1 MASDIL
7 KTFGILLKIEGKAEA
22 QKVIDDLEKRLSRAT
37 KHSTQQLK
45 ELRETLRFR
54 REEAALQAQQFKNEA
69 LSHKAKDASIKQQY
83 SAWKFELSKEKEKA
97 RIAREIEKQKEKR
110 LKEEEKARNK
120 EDAQRRREEA
130 SRRARKQA
138 IYNAI
143 LTGSVGGVVGGLVGG
158 GIAGLLELAKS
169 AIQTVAGWSIE
180 AGKSGAALKYAS
192 RGLNPAEAKELSKIV
207 SNLERLSVQM
217 GGSFGGMASWVANLA
232 DSLTKAHTEGNSALF
247 NALAMAGGFVK
258 WRGEYPDLLF
268 TLKGLISGKDKNLLG
283 RASALSTLTDGNIA
297 AQYAFE
303 NYREYSGNLYDV
315 YEKNITAMGALQS
328 AFLEVKTAITNAFSA
343 TLSDS
348 LKALANWVQSKEAQE
363 RIMSLVNELSNV
375 GKLLYKVMQ
384 EYLVPLLTWLVGKP
398 NKSVPANENL
408 KTMNVGGGAGALEF
422 PNPNAP
428 SLWEQ
433 MNALL
438 DMLTKRFPNA
448 GVRDFN
454 RSQVMWTT
462 PPLSLNAPITINVNG
477 AVSPQATAYAIGDR
491 LTSIFNTLNT

>member
-1 MASDIL
+1 MASDVL
-7 KTFGILLKIEGKAEA
+7 KTFGLLLKIEGKAEA

-37 KHSTQQLK
+37 QHSTQQLK
-45 ELRETLRFR
+45 ELRETLRLR

-69 LSHKAKDASIKQQY
+69 LSHKAKDANIKQQY

-97 RIAREIEKQKEKR
+97 RIARQIEKQKEKR

-120 EDAQRRREEA
+120 EESLRKREEA

-169 AIQTVAGWSIE
+169 AVQTVAGWSIE

-217 GGSFGGMASWVANLA
+217 GGSFGSMTSWVADLA
-232 DSLTKAHTEGNSALF
+232 DALTKARTDGNDALF
-247 NALAMAGGFVK
+247 NTLAMAGGHVK
-258 WRGEYPDLLF
+258 WRGEYPDILF
-268 TLKGLISGKDKNLLG
+268 TLKGLIEGKNKGLTG
-283 RASALSTLTDGNIA
+283 RASALASLFDKNIA
-297 AQYAFE
+297 GQYAFE
-303 NYREYSGNLYDV
+303 NYREYSGNLYEV
-315 YEKNITAMGALQS
+315 YEKNITAMGALQT
-328 AFLEVKTAITNAFSA
+328 AFNEVKTAITNAFSA
-343 TLSDS
+343 TLADS

-384 EYLVPLLTWLVGKP
+384 EYLVPILTWLVGKP

-408 KTMNVGGGAGALEF
+408 KTINVGGAAGALEF

-433 MNALL
+433 MKALL
-438 DMLTKRFPNA
+438 HMLNNRAPNA
-448 GVRDFN
+448 EIRDLY
-454 RSQVMWTT
+454 RGQGMWTT

-477 AVSPQATAYAIGDR
+477 AVSPQATAYTIGDR

>member
-7 KTFGILLKIEGKAEA
+7 KTFGLLLKIEGKAEA
-22 QKVIDDLEKRLSRAT
+22 QKVIDDLEKRLARAT
-37 KHSTQQLK
+37 QHSTQQLK
-45 ELRETLRFR
+45 GLRETLRLR

-97 RIAREIEKQKEKR
+97 RIARQIEKQKEKR

-120 EDAQRRREEA
+120 EEAQLKREEA

-169 AIQTVAGWSIE
+169 AVQTVAGWSIE

-217 GGSFGGMASWVANLA
+217 GGSFGGMASWVADLA
-232 DSLTKAHTEGNSALF
+232 DSLTKARTERNDALF
-247 NALAMAGGFVK
+247 NTLAMAGGHVK
-258 WRGEYPDLLF
+258 WRGEYPDILF
-268 TLKGLISGKDKNLLG
+268 TLKGLIGGKNKGLTG
-283 RASALSTLTDGNIA
+283 RASALASLFDKNIA
-297 AQYAFE
+297 GQYAFE

-328 AFLEVKTAITNAFSA
+328 AFVEVKTAITNAFSA

-363 RIMSLVNELSNV
+363 RIMNLVNELSNV

-384 EYLVPLLTWLVGKP
+384 EYLVPILTWLVGKP
-398 NKSVPANENL
+398 NKSVPATENL
-408 KTMNVGGGAGALEF
+408 KTINVGGGAGALEL

-438 DMLTKRFPNA
+438 DMLNKRTPNA

-454 RSQVMWTT
+454 RSQGMWTT

-477 AVSPQATAYAIGDR
+477 AVSPQATAYTIGDR

>member
-1 MASDIL
+1 M
-7 KTFGILLKIEGKAEA
+7 
-22 QKVIDDLEKRLSRAT
+22 
-37 KHSTQQLK
+37 
-45 ELRETLRFR
+45 R

-97 RIAREIEKQKEKR
+97 RIARQIEKQKEKR

-120 EDAQRRREEA
+120 EESLRKREEA

-158 GIAGLLELAKS
+158 GVAGLLELAKS
-169 AIQTVAGWSIE
+169 AVQTVAGWSIE

-217 GGSFGGMASWVANLA
+217 GGSFGDMTSWVANLA
-232 DSLTKAHTEGNSALF
+232 DSLTKARTEGNSALF
-247 NALAMAGGFVK
+247 NALAMAGGSVK

-268 TLKGLISGKDKNLLG
+268 TLKGLISGKDKDLSG
-283 RASALSTLTDGNIA
+283 RASALTTLTNGSIA

-303 NYREYSGNLYDV
+303 NYRDYSGNLYDV
-315 YEKNITAMGALQS
+315 YEKNITTMGALKT

-343 TLSDS
+343 TLADS
-348 LKALANWVQSKEAQE
+348 LKALADWVQSKEAQE

-384 EYLVPLLTWLVGKP
+384 EYLVPILTWLVDD
-398 NKSVPANENL
+398 KSQERAVREKIHKRAANRAHGIWGTPPALANPEGQSLMDSLNYIWDKL
-408 KTMNVGGGAGALEF
+408 TGRAYPMGHVRDNMNYNPSSGAG
-422 PNPNAP
+422 
-428 SLWEQ
+428 S
-433 MNALL
+433 
-438 DMLTKRFPNA
+438 
-448 GVRDFN
+448 
-454 RSQVMWTT
+454 S
-462 PPLSLNAPITINVNG
+462 PLSLNAPITINVNG
-477 AVSPQATAYAIGDR
+477 AVSPQATAYTIGDR